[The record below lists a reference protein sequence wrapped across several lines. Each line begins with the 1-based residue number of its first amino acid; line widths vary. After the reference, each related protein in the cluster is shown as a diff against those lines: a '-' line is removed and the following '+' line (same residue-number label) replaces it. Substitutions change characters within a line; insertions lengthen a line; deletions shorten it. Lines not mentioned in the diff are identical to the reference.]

1 MLQIIICHMDTFVTI
16 YSCHGMQCPK
26 YLKVVQIQTG
36 FDCIIIMINYR
47 NVAFVKANINSE
59 SRSTHFCL

>member
-1 MLQIIICHMDTFVTI
+1 MLQIII
-16 YSCHGMQCPK
+16 CHGMQCPK

-36 FDCIIIMINYR
+36 FDCIIIMINYC
-47 NVAFVKANINSE
+47 NVALVKANINSE

>member
-1 MLQIIICHMDTFVTI
+1 MLQIIICHMDTLVTI
-16 YSCHGMQCPK
+16 YSCHGMQYPK

-36 FDCIIIMINYR
+36 FDFIIIMINYC
-47 NVAFVKANINSE
+47 NVTLVKANINFE